1 MSRGDLLAR
10 WLLEP
15 WMRSTQFIEMVGQE
29 DAGDA
34 APHATRVLHG
44 HAAHPVGAV
53 EAERLREGAADD
65 HEQEGSEGEGAVG
78 DQADHRVAGFGGEG
92 VGASTS
98 KSLPKRS
105 KIMFPIFD
113 DFDYTRGNE
122 RWKGKSKRTV
132 EQRRGDKADRLFE
145 KLVKGT
151 DFERL
156 DGYHALRHS
165 FISILVAQ
173 GKTWDQIA
181 GFVGHLDQKTDA
193 AVHPLHAEGQAG
205 DGELDPVRVLRLVF
219 GKAPPLSCFAVY
231 TYAVVGSSF
240 PSPAAFSRTTRLTVR

>member
-1 MSRGDLLAR
+1 MNKATS
-10 WLLEP
+10 WLDGFGP
-15 WMRSTQFIEMVGQE
+15 GRDQPVHPDDRQE
-29 DAGDA
+29 DARDA
-34 APHATRVLHG
+34 APHATCLLHR
-44 HAAHPVGAV
+44 HAPNPVGAV
-53 EAERLREGAADD
+53 EAQRLREGAADD
-65 HEQEGSEGEGAVG
+65 HEQEGGAGEGPVG
-78 DQADHRVAGFGGEG
+78 NQADHRVEGLGGEG
-92 VGASTS
+92 VGEAHQNTT
-98 KSLPKRS
+98 KAG

-173 GKTWDQIA
+173 GKTWDQTA
-181 GFVGHLDQKTDA
+181 AFVGHLDQKTTQRYIHFMPKDKRETA
-193 AVHPLHAEGQAG
+193 NSIPFE
-205 DGELDPVRVLRLVF
+205 F
-219 GKAPPLSCFAVY
+219 
-231 TYAVVGSSF
+231 
-240 PSPAAFSRTTRLTVR
+240 